1 MMNLVQSPSRSRP
14 VDAIAPEDVAPRRG
28 GPPSSL
34 PSFAGRASAGP
45 PAWRVL
51 RALVELRQGVELR
64 RAGPAELKQKAVRL
78 RELCNMVCDMHR
90 IEIEVRGQLPESPA
104 IVVANHLGY
113 IDPVVLCSLLPLS
126 PVAKSEIS
134 DWALVGVPLERL
146 NVSFVRRGDAHSG
159 ARVLLR
165 SLRNLDAGISVLNFP
180 EGTTSRGGLLPFH
193 LGAFW
198 LSRRTG
204 VPVVPM
210 SIDFEDMGLCWV
222 DQEAFLPHY
231 ARVWWLG
238 GTRRVR
244 VSVGQ
249 ALYPEDY
256 RSELDLGWAARE
268 SISRGRAPYGPAAAL
283 P

>member
-1 MMNLVQSPSRSRP
+1 MMNLLQSPSRSRLASP
-14 VDAIAPEDVAPRRG
+14 DEVAAEHEAPASGVHARV
-28 GPPSSL
+28 SSM
-34 PSFAGRASAGP
+34 P

-51 RALVELRQGVELR
+51 RELVGLRHGAER
-64 RAGPAELKQKAVRL
+64 RSAGPAELRHKALRL
-78 RELCNMVCDMHR
+78 RELCATVCDMHH
-90 IEIEVRGQLPESPA
+90 IEVEVRGRLPDFPA

-113 IDPVVLCSLLPLS
+113 IDPVVLCSLLPIS
-126 PVAKSEIS
+126 PIAKSEIC

-165 SLRNLDAGISVLNFP
+165 SLRNLNAGISVLNFP

-204 VPVVPM
+204 VPVVPV
-210 SIDFEDMGLCWV
+210 SIDFENMGLCWV
-222 DQEAFLPHY
+222 DREAFLPHY
-231 ARVWWLG
+231 ARVWWRG

-249 ALYPEDY
+249 ALYPEAY
-256 RSELDLGWAARE
+256 RSELDLSWAARE
-268 SISRGRAPYGPAAAL
+268 SISLGRAPYAPAVAL

>member
-1 MMNLVQSPSRSRP
+1 MLNLVQSPSRSRP
-14 VDAIAPEDVAPRRG
+14 PSSAVTAPR
-28 GPPSSL
+28 GP
-34 PSFAGRASAGP
+34 AGSGP

-51 RALVELRQGVELR
+51 RALVQLRHVGELH
-64 RAGPAELKQKAVRL
+64 RAGPDELRHKAERL
-78 RELCNMVCDMHR
+78 RELCAMVCDMHR
-90 IEIEVRGQLPESPA
+90 IEVEVRGQLPESPA

-126 PVAKSEIS
+126 PIAKSEIS

-165 SLRNLDAGISVLNFP
+165 ALRNLHAGISVLNFP

-204 VPVVPM
+204 VPVVPI

-222 DQEAFLPHY
+222 DQEGFLPHY
-231 ARVWWLG
+231 ARVWWGG

-249 ALYPEDY
+249 PLYPEDY
-256 RSELDLGWAARE
+256 RSELDLSWAARE
-268 SISRGRAPYGPAAAL
+268 SISGGRAPYAL

>member
-14 VDAIAPEDVAPRRG
+14 GRPDRVAPEREE
-28 GPPSSL
+28 PPSRASD
-34 PSFAGRASAGP
+34 PSGRAGSGP

-51 RALVELRQGVELR
+51 RALVELRKVAELR
-64 RAGPAELKQKAVRL
+64 SSSPSELRDKALRL
-78 RELCNMVCDMHR
+78 RELCAMVCDMHR
-90 IEIEVRGQLPESPA
+90 IEIELRGALPESPA

-113 IDPVVLCSLLPLS
+113 IDPVVLCSLMPLS
-126 PVAKSEIS
+126 PIAKSEIS

-165 SLRNLDAGISVLNFP
+165 SLRALNAGTSVLNFP
-180 EGTTSRGGLLPFH
+180 EGTTSRGGHMPFH

-204 VPVVPM
+204 VPVVPIT
-210 SIDFEDMGLCWV
+210 IDFENMGLCWV
-222 DQEAFLPHY
+222 DRQAFLPHY
-231 ARVWWLG
+231 ARVWWAG

-244 VSVGQ
+244 VTVGQ
-249 ALYPEDY
+249 PLHPDGY
-256 RSELDLGWAARE
+256 RSELDLSWAARE
-268 SISRGRAPYGPAAAL
+268 GIARGRAPYSPGVTL